1 MADNGWPADAVERR
15 AVGELVPYARNARL
29 HSDAQVAQIVA
40 SIREFGWTQPVLIA
54 EDGTIVAGHGRVL
67 AARELGLETVPVVV
81 ARGWSDERRRRYT
94 LADNKIAD
102 NSTWDEDLL
111 AVELRDLDLRA
122 RPAGDLAA
130 LGFSEG
136 ELAAVL
142 DGWLPDMEKV
152 DATEADADPL
162 LALIKVKCPQVA
174 RAEVEALIRQAL
186 DGRDDVA
193 LS

>member
-67 AARELGLETVPVVV
+67 AARELGLESVPVVV

-142 DGWLPDMEKV
+142 DGYSSARLDRALTQGPQRL
-152 DATEADADPL
+152 ADSVGA
-162 LALIKVKCPQVA
+162 
-174 RAEVEALIRQAL
+174 QA
-186 DGRDDVA
+186 
-193 LS
+193 S

>member
-1 MADNGWPADAVERR
+1 MGKDRWPADAVERR

-40 SIREFGWTQPVLIA
+40 SIREFGWTQPILIA

-67 AARELGLETVPVVV
+67 AARELGLETVPVLV
-81 ARGWSDERRRRYT
+81 ARGWSDEQRRRYT
-94 LADNKIAD
+94 LADNKIAE

-111 AVELRDLDLRA
+111 SVELRELDLRS
-122 RPAGDLAA
+122 RPAGELAA
-130 LGFSEG
+130 LGFSES

-152 DATEADADPL
+152 DATEADPDPL

-174 RAEVEALIRQAL
+174 RGEVEALIRQAL
-186 DGRDDVA
+186 EGRDDIA